1 MHKKH
6 SIHSYFCN
14 LKFLGLAILLFL
26 SNLCFSQT
34 KLNDLFPNFDFLKS
48 KKNQIENLNFKI
60 DSLVEVLQRERE
72 FNTKKNQ
79 IIKINIDKL
88 AAEIITTQQ
97 TLVLCLSNLD
107 SVNKKNQILS
117 DTESSSLNHKNRHN
131 IEAKHTPIP
140 METWIDL
147 PVFREN
153 WSSTNLFPYVYSE
166 NNKIPDS
173 LRINLFDKDTGFCI
187 PYKGYVSSG
196 FGMRGGRMHKGL
208 DVRLNRH
215 DTIRACMSGI
225 IRFADYNNGG
235 FGKLIIIRHLNGL
248 ETYYAHLHN
257 MVVKP
262 NDFVKAGDFIGTG
275 GNTGTKRTGP
285 HLHFECRWKDY
296 PLDPKIFIDY
306 DNFTLKSD
314 NLIISP
320 EVLRTKPF
328 R

>member
-1 MHKKH
+1 M
-6 SIHSYFCN
+6 YFWS
-14 LKFLGLAILLFL
+14 LKFFGLAILLFL

-34 KLNDLFPNFDFLKS
+34 KLNDLLPNIDFLNS
-48 KKNQIENLNFKI
+48 KKNQIEKLNFKI
-60 DSLVEVLQRERE
+60 DSLNKVLLKERE
-72 FNTKKNQ
+72 FNTKTVQSTKT
-79 IIKINIDKL
+79 NIDKL
-88 AAEIITTQQ
+88 EAEIATTKQS
-97 TLVLCLSNLD
+97 LVLCQFNLD
-107 SVNKKNQILS
+107 SLNEKIQILS
-117 DTESSSLNHKNRHN
+117 NTDYKKRHN
-131 IEAKHTPIP
+131 IEGKHTPIP
-140 METWIDL
+140 QKTWIDL
-147 PVFREN
+147 PVFNEN

-166 NNKIPDS
+166 NNKIPNLLD
-173 LRINLFDKDTGFCI
+173 INLFEKDTGFCI

-196 FGMRGGRMHKGL
+196 FGMRRGRMHKGL
-208 DVRLNRH
+208 DIRLNRH

-225 IRFADYNNGG
+225 VRFADYNNGG

-248 ETYYAHLHN
+248 ETYYAHLHK

-262 NDFVKAGDFIGTG
+262 NDIVKAGDFIGTG
-275 GNTGTKRTGP
+275 GNTGAKRTGP

-296 PLDPKIFIDY
+296 PLDPKLFIDY